1 MNRFLYHWELKLGN
15 NRHRWIK
22 TSLRGKIVSMARWFK
37 VAINFQIRKSKKVQ
51 TPKKVKD
58 KPYKDGA
65 ASSMGTQEKI
75 QKFKFKT

>member
-1 MNRFLYHWELKLGN
+1 
-15 NRHRWIK
+15 
-22 TSLRGKIVSMARWFK
+22 MARWFK
-37 VAINFQIRKSKKVQ
+37 VAINFQIRKNKKVQ

-75 QKFKFKT
+75 QKFKFKNKSK